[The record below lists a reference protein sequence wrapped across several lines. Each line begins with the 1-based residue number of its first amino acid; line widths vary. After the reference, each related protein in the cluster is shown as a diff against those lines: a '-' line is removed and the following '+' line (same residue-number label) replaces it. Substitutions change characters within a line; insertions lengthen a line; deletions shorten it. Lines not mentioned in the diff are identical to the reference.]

1 MPGTT
6 MLPWAVLSFRG
17 RGALTPPLI
26 RVVALWPILMGF
38 LHYVLVGCPFPHTS
52 DGVEGMAFFHPL
64 AGTTNLPWAV
74 MSLRGRGAL
83 TPPLIHVVALRPIL
97 MGFIRVVA
105 LWPILMG
112 NFRRG
117 WKAWPFSNPCR
128 DDKFAMGC
136 YVVSRSGSL
145 TTPLIR
151 VVALWPIL
159 MGWAI
164 RPSHSYQTVQRLYC
178 LLVPGIEPG
187 RYGNYRAHRAG
198 C

>member
-1 MPGTT
+1 MGCVVVSRSGCSDPASHPCG
-6 MLPWAVLSFRG
+6 
-17 RGALTPPLI
+17 GALADPHG
-26 RVVALWPILMGF
+26 VFALCSCGVSFSPHFRRGGRHGL
-38 LHYVLVGCPFPHTS
+38 FPS
-52 DGVEGMAFFHPL
+52 PY

-145 TTPLIR
+145 TPPLIR